1 MQQKIIDGF
10 LQGLLDPRF
19 QGLVTEFY
27 MFRSRLTIIPNGK
40 LMHTVQAVLH
50 TLSTVLEDQ
59 YSVREMQI
67 AMNGSSLVLPD
78 VDPEELLSCL
88 NDIQSLVAGP
98 AFTDTAVVLF
108 IFCKK
113 LDLNQENVPGL
124 DASEVLGRLE
134 DFLSVLGLRDIS
146 LKQLWDNAEGE
157 LAEHRTL
164 IFQSVMAMLNAVQKE
179 CHLDG

>member
-1 MQQKIIDGF
+1 MQQKMIDGF

-19 QGLVTEFY
+19 QGLVAEFY
-27 MFRSRLTIIPNGK
+27 TLRSRLTVKTNGT

-50 TLSTVLEDQ
+50 TLCTVLEDQ
-59 YSVREMQI
+59 YSLREMQT
-67 AMNGSSLVLPD
+67 AMDGSTLVLPD
-78 VDPEELLSCL
+78 ADPEELISCL
-88 NDIQSLVAGP
+88 NDIQSVIAGP

-113 LDLNQENVPGL
+113 LDLTQENVAGL
-124 DASEVLGRLE
+124 DASEVLGRLA